1 MREVRHTFQTS
12 TLSSGIV
19 RYITKMV
26 QLLKRHGRRGKE
38 IPVCRVGAHGGEEA
52 RSNWLADI
60 GHVAFAL
67 TLNEIFWH
75 LEGYW
80 LGL

>member
-12 TLSSGIV
+12 TLSSGTV
-19 RYITKMV
+19 RYTTQMMRP
-26 QLLKRHGRRGKE
+26 LKRRGRKGKA
-38 IPVCRVGAHGGEEA
+38 IPVCRVGAHVGEKA
-52 RSNWLADI
+52 CSNWLANI

-67 TLNEIFWH
+67 TLNEIVWH